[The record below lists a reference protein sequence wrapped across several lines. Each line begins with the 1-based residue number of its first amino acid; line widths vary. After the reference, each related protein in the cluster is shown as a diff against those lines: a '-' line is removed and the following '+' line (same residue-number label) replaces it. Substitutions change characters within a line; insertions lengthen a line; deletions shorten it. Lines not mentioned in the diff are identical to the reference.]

1 MTDAG
6 SQAGVFSDATV
17 YTADITRY
25 FNPEEYAANQ
35 YQNAI
40 TLSYDLNYLT
50 SEQQYVNYRDVSL
63 ESITFFQNKF
73 LDMSKFTLY
82 AFDTAIKNYNVKHSS
97 DHAFSNIDNEYHNFV
112 LIY

>member
-1 MTDAG
+1 MKDAG
-6 SQAGVFSDATV
+6 VKADAFIDATV

-40 TLSYDLNYLT
+40 TLSYDLTYLT
-50 SEQQYVNYRDVSL
+50 SNEQYVNYNDISIDN
-63 ESITFFQNKF
+63 ITFFQNKF
-73 LDMSKFTLY
+73 LDMSKFILY
-82 AFDTAIKNYNVKHSS
+82 SFDSTIKNYKVKYTSNHV
-97 DHAFSNIDNEYHNFV
+97 FSNSDNKYHNFV